1 MNNLGAIPPAWS
13 TIFFVLQLLAIAIL
27 PLTHSRFW
35 EKNKNKAIVS
45 LFLALPVVCLFA
57 AYGNLQPVI
66 REIKEYLS
74 FIILLSSLFIISGG
88 IYLGGDVAATPKNNT
103 IFLLLGGFAANLFGT
118 TGASMLFIRPFLR
131 TNQERKLTNHL
142 PVFFIFVVA
151 NIGGCLLPLGD
162 PPLFMGYLRGVP
174 FFWTLKLFPEW
185 LFMMFTVL
193 IVFYFID
200 RYYWNREDPKN
211 RCLEKIEVEP
221 IKIEGKINLF
231 FILGIILS
239 IILIPQ
245 VLIRETVMILLAVLS
260 LLFTQKGVRYKNR
273 FHYAPIIEVA
283 VIFAGIFITMVPALL
298 ILEAHGAQMG
308 IRLPWHFFWV
318 TGGLS
323 SFLDNTPTYLVTLSL
338 AQGLYSSANLT
349 GSIAGIPIVI
359 LKAIS
364 CGAVFMGANT
374 YIGNGPNFMVKAICD
389 HHRVKT
395 PSFFGYMLWSGLIL
409 IPLFILT
416 TLIFFL

>member
-1 MNNLGAIPPAWS
+1 MNTFGAILPNWS

-35 EKNKNKAIVS
+35 ENNKNKAIVS
-45 LFLALPVVCLFA
+45 LLLALPVVYLFA
-57 AYGNLQPVI
+57 VYGNLQPVI

-88 IYLGGDVAATPKNNT
+88 IYLSGDIAATPKNNT
-103 IFLLLGGFAANLFGT
+103 LFLLLGGIAANLFGT

-131 TNQERKLTNHL
+131 TNQERKLTSHL
-142 PVFFIFVVA
+142 PVFFIFIVA
-151 NIGGCLLPLGD
+151 NIGGCLLPIGD

-185 LFMMFTVL
+185 LFMMFTIL
-193 IVFYFID
+193 IAFYFID
-200 RYYWNREDPKN
+200 RHYWNQEDSKS

-221 IKIEGKINLF
+221 IRMQGKINLLLV
-231 FILGIILS
+231 LGIVLS

-245 VLIRETVMILLAVLS
+245 VLIRELTMILLALLS
-260 LLFTQKGVRYKNR
+260 ILLTKKSVRYKNR

-298 ILEAHGAQMG
+298 ILEASGARMG
-308 IRLPWHFFWV
+308 IHLPWHFFWV

-323 SFLDNTPTYLVTLSL
+323 SFLDNTPTYLVALSL

-349 GSIAGIPIVI
+349 GSIIGVPILI

-389 HHRVKT
+389 HHRIKT